1 MDYESLLLMYLVDFL
16 LNRDNN
22 IRYVALTT
30 LAKVVAHDM
39 EAVQRHR
46 NTIVDCLKDP
56 DLSIRRRALDLI
68 YSLVDESNIKIL
80 AHELLTFLGTANIEL
95 RADLSAKLCNVTERF
110 APNKRWHVDTILR
123 VLAIAG
129 NYVPEE
135 TTANLV
141 NLVAATPELHAYA
154 VQKMYMSLIDSGIH
168 QQRLVQVAC
177 WCIGEF
183 GDLLISGGTGQE
195 IVVSEKDVLELI
207 ERVLKSP
214 TTTTVTKEYLLTSL
228 MKLTTRFTSSSD
240 KLQSL
245 ISSYQ
250 NNMDVELQQRACEYT
265 KIFKWDNVRKSL
277 LERIPV
283 VEDKS
288 RQSIP
293 VANTD
298 IPVPSSSSVASTI
311 KPEKSLIDW
320 DQELGTNTPTVQPNS
335 NIDIMKELFGSPV
348 VNTPTPTQNTL
359 VDPLEMFKTTPTTMT
374 PMQPAPSPNLV
385 SMPIMSPAPSAI
397 NPSTTVTAYQKNGL
411 SILFDVVR
419 QPATPNIYAVTATFT
434 NSLPTQLNNFEFKAA
449 VPKYIK
455 LQVNAATSTV
465 LPPLNSGVVT
475 QSLKLMNTLHGE
487 KPVLIKLKV
496 DYVVNGAPVTDIA
509 DCTLP

>member
-1 MDYESLLLMYLVDFL
+1 
-16 LNRDNN
+16 
-22 IRYVALTT
+22 
-30 LAKVVAHDM
+30 
-39 EAVQRHR
+39 
-46 NTIVDCLKDP
+46 
-56 DLSIRRRALDLI
+56 
-68 YSLVDESNIKIL
+68 
-80 AHELLTFLGTANIEL
+80 
-95 RADLSAKLCNVTERF
+95 
-110 APNKRWHVDTILR
+110 
-123 VLAIAG
+123 
-129 NYVPEE
+129 
-135 TTANLV
+135 
-141 NLVAATPELHAYA
+141 
-154 VQKMYMSLIDSGIH
+154 
-168 QQRLVQVAC
+168 
-177 WCIGEF
+177 
-183 GDLLISGGTGQE
+183 
-195 IVVSEKDVLELI
+195 
-207 ERVLKSP
+207 
-214 TTTTVTKEYLLTSL
+214 
-228 MKLTTRFTSSSD
+228 
-240 KLQSL
+240 
-245 ISSYQ
+245 
-250 NNMDVELQQRACEYT
+250 MDVELQQRACEYT